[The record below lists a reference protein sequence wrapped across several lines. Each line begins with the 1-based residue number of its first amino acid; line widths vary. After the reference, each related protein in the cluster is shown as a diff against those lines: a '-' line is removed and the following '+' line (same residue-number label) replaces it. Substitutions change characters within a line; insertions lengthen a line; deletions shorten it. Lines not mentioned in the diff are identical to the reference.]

1 MEVKGCF
8 PMECGSAGA
17 CSCTTAWPLCQPGP
31 QIQLDVIIDTGISG
45 ILIFG
50 AIRAGRGCSQGN
62 FLSSPWPWILEVW
75 AGQAG

>member
-8 PMECGSAGA
+8 PVEWVFAAAGA
-17 CSCTTAWPLCQPGP
+17 CSCTPAWPLCQPGP

-50 AIRAGRGCSQGN
+50 AIREGRGCSQGN
-62 FLSSPWPWILEVW
+62 FILSPWPAPGVVH
-75 AGQAG
+75 GF